1 MKNDQAWGFLS
12 PFSPGKWISIALL
25 ALSVSACGFHLK
37 GMGSNSK
44 PTFKSIY
51 FAQTAGVRA
60 DILQTL
66 KQLLKASDVILAQ
79 SAQAAALSLSLSAT
93 GYEVSRTSLSGQGDT
108 TSELLKMSQSFTV
121 NRVMTETLLLSAT
134 VTSFRDRRIDIGAA
148 LASSRE
154 LKDIQQQ
161 MAFDL
166 ANQVIDRINRAYQS
180 KQPALEKSESIKA
193 SEPSTRTDEQP

>member
-1 MKNDQAWGFLS
+1 
-12 PFSPGKWISIALL
+12 
-25 ALSVSACGFHLK
+25 
-37 GMGSNSK
+37 
-44 PTFKSIY
+44 
-51 FAQTAGVRA
+51 
-60 DILQTL
+60 
-66 KQLLKASDVILAQ
+66 
-79 SAQAAALSLSLSAT
+79 LSLSLSAT